1 MFNIMIAVD
10 GSPNSLQAVQHVVQ
24 LVQQGLRA
32 HVVVAHVQK
41 EASFL
46 ELATQDSELIANASV
61 EAGMDLVAPALAL
74 LQAAGISHEV
84 EIRLGDIY
92 ASLLDIAEEKACGLI
107 VLGATGESML
117 GSILI
122 GSVSREV
129 ARHSRVPTTIV
140 KMPEVLEAEEGDD
153 DISQGDTAM

>member
-1 MFNIMIAVD
+1 MFNIMTAVD

-92 ASLLDIAEEKACGLI
+92 ATLLDIAEEKACGLI

-140 KMPEVLEAEEGDD
+140 KMPEVLEADEIDG

>member
-92 ASLLDIAEEKACGLI
+92 ASLLDIAEEKACALI

>member
-61 EAGMDLVAPALAL
+61 EAGMDLVAPALSL

-92 ASLLDIAEEKACGLI
+92 ATLLDIADEKACGLI

-129 ARHSRVPTTIV
+129 ARHSKVPTTIV
-140 KMPEVLEAEEGDD
+140 KMPEVLDVDEVDGDL
-153 DISQGDTAM
+153 SQADTTM

>member
-1 MFNIMIAVD
+1 MFNIMTAVD

-74 LQAAGISHEV
+74 LQAAGSSHEV

-92 ASLLDIAEEKACGLI
+92 ATLLDIADEKACGLI

-129 ARHSRVPTTIV
+129 ARHSKVPTTIV
-140 KMPEVLEAEEGDD
+140 KMPEVLEADEVDGDL
-153 DISQGDTAM
+153 SQADTTM

>member
-92 ASLLDIAEEKACGLI
+92 ATLLDIADEKACGLI

-129 ARHSRVPTTIV
+129 ARHSKVPTTIV
-140 KMPEVLEAEEGDD
+140 KMPEVLEADEVDGDL
-153 DISQGDTAM
+153 SQADTTM

>member
-1 MFNIMIAVD
+1 MFNIMTAVD

-92 ASLLDIAEEKACGLI
+92 ATLLDISDEKACGLI

-140 KMPEVLEAEEGDD
+140 KMPEVLETEEGDD
-153 DISQGDTAM
+153 DIGQGDTAM

>member
-1 MFNIMIAVD
+1 MLNIMIAVD
-10 GSPNSLQAVQHVVQ
+10 GSPNSLQAVQHGVQ

-46 ELATQDSELIANASV
+46 ELATQDSELIANASL
-61 EAGMDLVAPALAL
+61 EAGMDLVAPALDML
-74 LQAAGISHEV
+74 RLAGVSYEV

-92 ASLLDIAEEKACGLI
+92 ASLLDIAEEKGCGLI

-129 ARHSRVPTTIV
+129 ARHSKVPTTIV
-140 KMPEVLEAEEGDD
+140 KMPEVLEADEADVD
-153 DISQGDTAM
+153 LSQADTAM

>member
-61 EAGMDLVAPALAL
+61 EAGMDLVTSALAL

-92 ASLLDIAEEKACGLI
+92 ATLLDIAEEKACGLI

-153 DISQGDTAM
+153 DIDQGDTAM